1 MNRREF
7 SLMLPAALLV
17 PEMNGQTSS
26 APQLVSGVY
35 PAGKEHKAGE
45 GRVSQAFLT
54 GMLQSTLRLEAHE
67 TVIEPGAPPEETRNH
82 LHNEIWLMKAGTVEL
97 MADGVKHVMKA
108 GDLGLVVAGGMHSVK
123 NIGMDQASYF
133 VLAVGPVEH

>member
-7 SLMLPAALLV
+7 SLMLPAAALLASDAS
-17 PEMNGQTSS
+17 GQMPS

-45 GRVSQAFLT
+45 GRVSQAFLA
-54 GMLQSTLRLEAHE
+54 GMLQPTLRLEAHE

-82 LHNEIWLMKAGTVEL
+82 VHNEIWLMRAGTVEL

-108 GDLGLVVAGGMHSVK
+108 GDLGLVVAGGMHYVK
-123 NIGMDQASYF
+123 NIGTDRASYF
-133 VLAVGPVEH
+133 VLAVGPPE